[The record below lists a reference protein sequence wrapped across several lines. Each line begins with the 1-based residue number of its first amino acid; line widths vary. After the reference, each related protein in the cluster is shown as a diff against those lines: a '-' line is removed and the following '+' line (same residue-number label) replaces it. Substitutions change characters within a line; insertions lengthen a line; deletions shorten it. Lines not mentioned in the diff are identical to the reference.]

1 MSKHSTE
8 LHSHNTA
15 LAKKVANFKQWI
27 ALLSCW
33 GIKHDMA
40 ETVEI
45 LNKLSEK
52 SNNLL
57 KIRKKQYVRGFLDTA
72 SDISDEIEKYHIKK
86 YQNQLFT
93 STQTLFCKAEKI
105 ASNSNDNLLK
115 EIQNFLTKNEK
126 PEELLQSIDFYNKA
140 MDLINQLIRDK
151 QASFKKVPNKL
162 DDQTILAKIDDVLKN
177 PGNYRSF
184 CKPVKIKS
192 IQNLINSAT
201 HQNCNDLM
209 LAIFGDKQFIE
220 RFFTKLYGKPVLLNE
235 KDDKQGTAI
244 LWRLTL
250 SKNTIIYILG
260 ITTDKLLKHSEQKWF
275 RLLRNFNSVLI
286 YLENFEQQSD
296 QNSITLMVMLN
307 LIHHDAIHLIEPIS
321 DSSET
326 SNHQHFLFQYL
337 THAHFGPPDDY
348 QKISNWIIQSIFPY
362 NGIKQYVKP

>member
-1 MSKHSTE
+1 MIPKNLAKLRSQHA
-8 LHSHNTA
+8 N
-15 LAKKVANFKQWI
+15 LAKKVEHFKQWI
-27 ALLSCW
+27 TLLSYW
-33 GIKHDMA
+33 GIKHDMG
-40 ETVEI
+40 ETIEI
-45 LNKLSEK
+45 LNKLLTKAE
-52 SNNLL
+52 NLL
-57 KIRKKQYVRGFLDTA
+57 KNNKAQYVGGFLGSA
-72 SDISDEIEKYHIKK
+72 KDISDEIEKHHIEHH
-86 YQNQLFT
+86 QNQLFT
-93 STQTLFCKAEKI
+93 STQILFFEAEKI
-105 ASNSNDNLLK
+105 APNNNLLEK
-115 EIQNFLTKNEK
+115 IHNILEKKEK
-126 PEELLQSIDFYNKA
+126 PTALPESIDFYNKA

-151 QASFKKVPNKL
+151 QASFKKVSNKL
-162 DDQTILAKIDDVLKN
+162 DDQTILSKIDDVLKN

-192 IQNLINSAT
+192 IQNLVNSAT

-220 RFFTKLYGKPVLLNE
+220 KFFTKLYGKPVLLNE
-235 KDDKQGTAI
+235 MDDKQGTAI

-275 RLLRNFNSVLI
+275 KLLSNFNSVLI

-307 LIHHDAIHLIEPIS
+307 LVHHDAIHLIEPIS

-326 SNHQHFLFQYL
+326 SSHQHFLFQYL
-337 THAHFGPPDDY
+337 THTHFGSPDDY